1 MSRSFLPAHI
11 SVKSFSS
18 ATLNIRASCPI
29 EEGLVDR
36 VEEEE
41 REEEGEEETGRRI
54 REKEET
60 ES

>member
-1 MSRSFLPAHI
+1 
-11 SVKSFSS
+11 VKPFSS
-18 ATLNIRASCPI
+18 ATLNIWASCPI